1 MSPEL
6 AEYIALARAGQAPM
20 SPAERRAIYNHRKYL
35 EIKARDP
42 EYYTRRRR
50 EERRQRRKAQHHE

>member
-6 AEYIALARAGQAPM
+6 EEYIALARAGHAPTT
-20 SPAERRAIYNHRKYL
+20 PAERRALYNHRKYL

-42 EYYTRRRR
+42 DYYTRRRR
-50 EERRQRRKAQHHE
+50 EERRQRRKATHHE